1 MDTTIFQSAYGKVR
15 CLKLRSYLLS
25 HKPVRRQIA
34 SPQLRE
40 VTSFYQNADR
50 AQSSTSELFQV
61 PYSEGSQKK
70 KKLNLYS
77 FLQQTHPDR
86 QLRRC
91 PLTARLASRYIHN
104 GSWGSH
110 WWSHI
115 LESAFFPCLCLSPT
129 ILNDLLLNESALTA
143 LNTLP
148 ELRCQKLSI
157 EIKTNLISLEI
168 AAAVKE
174 MSRF

>member
-70 KKLNLYS
+70 KAKPLF
-77 FLQQTHPDR
+77 FLATDPPRQTAEKMP
-86 QLRRC
+86 
-91 PLTARLASRYIHN
+91 AY
-104 GSWGSH
+104 
-110 WWSHI
+110 
-115 LESAFFPCLCLSPT
+115 
-129 ILNDLLLNESALTA
+129 
-143 LNTLP
+143 
-148 ELRCQKLSI
+148 CQTSKQVH
-157 EIKTNLISLEI
+157 T
-168 AAAVKE
+168 
-174 MSRF
+174 